1 MRATRR
7 LAAPLAALIF
17 AAAPATAIAQNAGD
31 EQYQDPFSNNSQ
43 SGGGGGSS
51 NSGSSGSTQNSGST
65 GTTGS
70 GVAGTQA
77 QLQATPSTSA
87 TSPTTSSQAA
97 GSSGQLPRTG
107 LDVGLVAAL
116 GAVLLLG
123 GLALRR
129 RSADA
134 RR

>member
-7 LAAPLAALIF
+7 LAAPLAALIL
-17 AAAPATAIAQNAGD
+17 AASPATAIAQNAGD
-31 EQYQDPFSNNSQ
+31 EQYADPFGNSSQ
-43 SGGGGGSS
+43 SGGGGSS
-51 NSGSSGSTQNSGST
+51 NSGSSGNA

-70 GVAGTQA
+70 SGTAGVAGTQA
-77 QLQATPSTSA
+77 QSTPSAAA
-87 TSPTTSSQAA
+87 TGTASSRSS

-107 LDVGLVAAL
+107 LDVGIVAAL
-116 GAVLLLG
+116 GAALLLG

>member
-17 AAAPATAIAQNAGD
+17 AAAPAAAIAQNAGD
-31 EQYQDPFSNNSQ
+31 EQYQDPFGNPSQ
-43 SGGGGGSS
+43 SGGGGSS

-87 TSPTTSSQAA
+87 TSPTTSSQA

-107 LDVGLVAAL
+107 LDVGIVAAL

>member
-7 LAAPLAALIF
+7 LAAPLVALIV

-31 EQYQDPFSNNSQ
+31 EQYADPFGNNSQ

-51 NSGSSGSTQNSGST
+51 TSGSSGSTQNSGTT
-65 GTTGS
+65 GSSGS
-70 GVAGTQA
+70 GVAGKQA
-77 QLQATPSTSA
+77 QLQSTPSTS
-87 TSPTTSSQAA
+87 TRSSTTPSQ
-97 GSSGQLPRTG
+97 GSGQLPTTG
-107 LDVGLVAAL
+107 LVVGVVAVLSA
-116 GAVLLLG
+116 ALLLG

>member
-7 LAAPLAALIF
+7 LAAPLAALII
-17 AAAPATAIAQNAGD
+17 AATPATAIAQNAGD
-31 EQYQDPFSNNSQ
+31 EQYADPFGNSSQ

-51 NSGSSGSTQNSGST
+51 GSA

-70 GVAGTQA
+70 GVAGAQA
-77 QLQATPSTSA
+77 QATPSGTAA
-87 TSPTTSSQAA
+87 TGTASTQAT

-107 LDVGLVAAL
+107 LDVGIVAAV
-116 GAVLLLG
+116 GAALLVG

>member
-31 EQYQDPFSNNSQ
+31 EQYADPFGNSSQ

-51 NSGSSGSTQNSGST
+51 SSDSGGSAQNSGTAGSS
-65 GTTGS
+65 GS

-77 QLQATPSTSA
+77 QLQATPSTS
-87 TSPTTSSQAA
+87 TPSTTASSQAA

-107 LDVGLVAAL
+107 LDVGIVVAL

>member
-1 MRATRR
+1 MRATRL

-17 AAAPATAIAQNAGD
+17 AAVPATAIAQNAGD
-31 EQYQDPFSNNSQ
+31 EQYADPFGNSSQ

-65 GTTGS
+65 GS

-77 QLQATPSTSA
+77 QLQATPSPSG

-107 LDVGLVAAL
+107 LDVGIVAAL

>member
-7 LAAPLAALIF
+7 LALPLAALIF

-31 EQYQDPFSNNSQ
+31 EQYADPFGNNSQ

-51 NSGSSGSTQNSGST
+51 NSGSSGSSQNS

-77 QLQATPSTSA
+77 QLQATPSAPGAASA
-87 TSPTTSSQAA
+87 SSSQAA

-107 LDVGLVAAL
+107 LDVGIVAAL
-116 GAVLLLG
+116 GAALLLG

>member
-7 LAAPLAALIF
+7 LAAPLVALIV
-17 AAAPATAIAQNAGD
+17 AAAPATAVAQNAGD
-31 EQYQDPFSNNSQ
+31 EQYADPFGNNSQ

-51 NSGSSGSTQNSGST
+51 NSGSSGSSQNS

-77 QLQATPSTSA
+77 QLQATPSA
-87 TSPTTSSQAA
+87 GAAPAASSQAA

-107 LDVGLVAAL
+107 LDVGIVAAL
-116 GAVLLLG
+116 GAALLLG

>member
-31 EQYQDPFSNNSQ
+31 EQYADPFGNNSQ

-51 NSGSSGSTQNSGST
+51 NSGSSGSSQNSGTT

-77 QLQATPSTSA
+77 QLQATPSA
-87 TSPTTSSQAA
+87 PGAAPAAA

-107 LDVGLVAAL
+107 LDVGIVAAV
-116 GAVLLLG
+116 GAALLLG

>member
-31 EQYQDPFSNNSQ
+31 EQYADPFGNNSQ

-51 NSGSSGSTQNSGST
+51 NSGSSGSSQNSGTT

-77 QLQATPSTSA
+77 QLQATPSASA
-87 TSPTTSSQAA
+87 AGQASSSQAP

-107 LDVGLVAAL
+107 LDVGIVAAL
-116 GAVLLLG
+116 GAALLLG

>member
-1 MRATRR
+1 
-7 LAAPLAALIF
+7 LAALIF

-31 EQYQDPFSNNSQ
+31 EQYADPFGNSSQ

-51 NSGSSGSTQNSGST
+51 NSGSSGSGQSSGST

-70 GVAGTQA
+70 GVAGTQTQA
-77 QLQATPSTSA
+77 QLQSTPSTSGA
-87 TSPTTSSQAA
+87 APATSSQAA

-107 LDVGLVAAL
+107 LDVGVVAAV
-116 GAVLLLG
+116 GAALLLG

>member
-31 EQYQDPFSNNSQ
+31 EQYADPFGNNSQ
-43 SGGGGGSS
+43 SGSGGGSS
-51 NSGSSGSTQNSGST
+51 NSGSSGSSQNSGT
-65 GTTGS
+65 AGTTGS

-77 QLQATPSTSA
+77 QLQATPSTSGAASGQA
-87 TSPTTSSQAA
+87 T

-107 LDVGLVAAL
+107 LDVGIVAAL
-116 GAVLLLG
+116 GAALLLG

>member
-17 AAAPATAIAQNAGD
+17 AAAPATAFAQNAGD
-31 EQYQDPFSNNSQ
+31 EQYADPFGNSSQ

-51 NSGSSGSTQNSGST
+51 NSGSGGSSQSSGS
-65 GTTGS
+65 TGS
-70 GVAGTQA
+70 GVAGTQNQA
-77 QLQATPSTSA
+77 QLQATPSTSGA
-87 TSPTTSSQAA
+87 TPATSSQAA

-107 LDVGLVAAL
+107 LDVGVVAAL
-116 GAVLLLG
+116 GAALLLG

>member
-17 AAAPATAIAQNAGD
+17 AASPATAIAQNAGD
-31 EQYQDPFSNNSQ
+31 EQYADPFGNSSQ
-43 SGGGGGSS
+43 SSGGGGSS
-51 NSGSSGSTQNSGST
+51 GSSGSSG
-65 GTTGS
+65 TTGS
-70 GVAGTQA
+70 SGTAGVAGTQA
-77 QLQATPSTSA
+77 QATPSA
-87 TSPTTSSQAA
+87 TAGGTASQS

-107 LDVGLVAAL
+107 LDVGIVAAL
-116 GAVLLLG
+116 GAALLLG

>member
-7 LAAPLAALIF
+7 LAAPLAALIL
-17 AAAPATAIAQNAGD
+17 AAAPAAAFAQNAGD
-31 EQYQDPFSNNSQ
+31 EQYADPFGGNSQ

-51 NSGSSGSTQNSGST
+51 NSGSSGSSGTT
-65 GTTGS
+65 GTSGTAGS
-70 GVAGTQA
+70 GVAAA
-77 QLQATPSTSA
+77 QQQATG
-87 TSPTTSSQAA
+87 AA
-97 GSSGQLPRTG
+97 GATTGQSTASSGQLPRTG
-107 LDVGLVAAL
+107 LDVGVVAAV
-116 GAVLLLG
+116 GAALLLG